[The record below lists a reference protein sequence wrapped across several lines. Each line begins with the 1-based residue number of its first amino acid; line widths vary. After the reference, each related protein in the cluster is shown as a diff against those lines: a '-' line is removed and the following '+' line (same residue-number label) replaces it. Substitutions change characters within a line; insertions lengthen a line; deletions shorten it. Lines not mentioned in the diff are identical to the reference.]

1 MKSCPSIS
9 VDFPASNSGTPSG
22 TAVAVAASCD
32 STANDKAPRTTR
44 NYTGAFPSLSGQQ
57 ASFSSVL
64 VHGYRRDCSK
74 QFCKTLC
81 DVLLSSQLSFE
92 CSILIRQRIHLLL
105 QRSYCI
111 FHFWDRVG
119 SHARDKSLRSEGF
132 HRQHSATK
140 RSQQLRDNQ
149 ELSSTRDFASR
160 PPTSSILV
168 QTTTDLVQRFAN
180 ELHSFSKQ
188 RTSETQDSATLRY
201 HVCPVSAVSCAQLS
215 CTLEPDNGL
224 CNTHD
229 ECARESTLSMSRPVN
244 RLQKKVLCE
253 YGMWMVW
260 GSNTP
265 PDDGANFA
273 EDRCPPNHCI

>member
-119 SHARDKSLRSEGF
+119 SHARVKSLRSEGF

-140 RSQQLRDNQ
+140 GSQQLRDNQ

-168 QTTTDLVQRFAN
+168 QTTTDEFTSSRDSPTSSTRSANKEQVRPKIQQR
-180 ELHSFSKQ
+180 
-188 RTSETQDSATLRY
+188 SATMFALY
-201 HVCPVSAVSCAQLS
+201 LLCPVRNFRAHSNQTMGCATHMMNVHVSQ
-215 CTLEPDNGL
+215 
-224 CNTHD
+224 H
-229 ECARESTLSMSRPVN
+229 
-244 RLQKKVLCE
+244 
-253 YGMWMVW
+253 Y
-260 GSNTP
+260 
-265 PDDGANFA
+265 
-273 EDRCPPNHCI
+273 RCHVQ